1 MAGKKIGLFGQYND
15 ADIQLL
21 KAKIEDRGGTAII
34 IDLGL
39 FPDNVKSTITSNR
52 IIFDDQ
58 NLLELDAFYVR
69 KLAAIWSLPAPDFN
83 KEDWA
88 GYYQHF
94 NDYMDYLR
102 AVHSYKISLTRILCE
117 KKMVVNSFEAWDYH
131 HLKVLQYFLLWEKGF
146 RVPAFVAG
154 NNYFTL
160 KEFIERYP
168 VVEKPVVTGPVRRV
182 YADTLEKERE
192 RLRERPLIYQ
202 EYIEGTSI
210 RAFVLDDRVIAA
222 CALPKKEWDVDASE
236 KIEYMQ
242 PIELPA
248 AIKAEIVRSAKT
260 LGMIFSGVDLQY
272 RDATDEY
279 FFLEC
284 NVAPY
289 FRPYDTQ
296 AGADIGGKLAD
307 FLLERA

>member
-1 MAGKKIGLFGQYND
+1 MAGKKIGLFGQFND

-21 KAKIEDRGGTAII
+21 KAKIEDRGGTATI
-34 IDLGL
+34 IDPGL
-39 FPDNVKSTITSNR
+39 FPDTVRSTITPDR
-52 IIFDDQ
+52 VIFDDRD
-58 NLLELDAFYVR
+58 LLDLDGFYIR
-69 KLAAIWSLPAPDFN
+69 KLTAIWSLPVPDFN

-88 GYYQHF
+88 GYYERF

-102 AVHSYKISLTRILCE
+102 AIHSYKISLVRILCE
-117 KKMVVNSFEAWDYH
+117 RKLVVNPFEAWDYH
-131 HLKVLQYFLLWEKGF
+131 HLKTLQYFLLHEKGF

-154 NNYFTL
+154 NNYFSL
-160 KEFIERYP
+160 KDFLEKYP
-168 VVEKPVVTGPVRRV
+168 AVEKPVVTGPVRRV
-182 YADTLEKERE
+182 DLSNLEAERE
-192 RLRERPLIYQ
+192 RLRERPVIYQ

-210 RAFVLDDRVIAA
+210 RAFVLDDLVIAA
-222 CALPKKEWDVDASE
+222 CALPRKEWDVDASE

-242 PIELPA
+242 PIELPPT
-248 AIKAEIVRSAKT
+248 IKNEIVRAAKT

-272 RDATDEY
+272 REDTDEY

-289 FRPYDTQ
+289 FRPYDAQ